1 METRLENYSYTFNNV
16 EKINFKQIDLEI
28 PVDAII
34 EGKWKL
40 YIICVKNLITGI
52 YFYNTDYVSQVYGDA
67 PLRVKKG
74 GLNVILNDNKTIGKK
89 ITEINGLK
97 ICKNGFSY
105 DNESN
110 MFVSTFMNKLCGFL
124 IVVRR

>member
-40 YIICVKNLITGI
+40 YIICVKNLITGM
-52 YFYNTDYVSQVYGDA
+52 YFYNIDYVSQVYGDA

-97 ICKNGFSY
+97 ICKNGFSF

-124 IVVRR
+124 IICK

>member
-1 METRLENYSYTFNNV
+1 MEARLENYSYTFNNI
-16 EKINFKQIDLEI
+16 ERINFRQIDSDI
-28 PVDAII
+28 PVETIV

-40 YIICVKNLITGI
+40 YIICAQNLITGL
-52 YFYNTDYVSQVYGDA
+52 YFYNIDYVSQIYGDA

-97 ICKNGFSY
+97 ICKNGFSF